1 MADATRVLIV
11 QAESSER
18 AFQKSLFAEA
28 GMSVIEASSGA
39 EVLDFLATDRPDL
52 VVLGRALPDMDGLD
66 LLPSLKSNELE
77 FVPVLVASNRGETAE
92 RVRGLQLGADDYIS
106 RPCDPAELLARVRAL
121 LRTKQT
127 HDRIRKL
134 QATLE
139 QMVVNDPL
147 TGLHN
152 RRYLMD
158 RLLQEM
164 QRSDRHGEPLAF
176 AMLDLDSF
184 RPINDQYGHV
194 LGDKVLRAV
203 GNAIAKSIR
212 VSDIAARYG
221 GDEFGVILPQT
232 PPEGAMR
239 VCERLL
245 RTISELILQDE
256 NGKSCRVTASLGLA
270 YYPADDVET
279 PEDLVHSADGALYGA
294 KRSCSRSRPRR
305 TDRQKSGARARSGGH
320 CPGHD
325 RYPVLHRRRDRQC
338 HPRNPLRRLLRG
350 GLGRAAQAG
359 APAAA
364 LGGDARADRRRGL
377 RRVALARPAGVRGA
391 APAAGGAGP
400 RRVLRSADQ

>member
-28 GMSVIEASSGA
+28 GMSVIEAGSGA

-66 LLPSLKSNELE
+66 LLPSLKSSELD
-77 FVPVLVASNRGETAE
+77 FVPVLVASNRSETAE

-134 QATLE
+134 QMTLE

-184 RPINDQYGHV
+184 RPINEQYGHV

-294 KRSCSRSRPRR
+294 KRSGKNRYSAVRPV
-305 TDRQKSGARARSGGH
+305 Q
-320 CPGHD
+320 
-325 RYPVLHRRRDRQC
+325 PV
-338 HPRNPLRRLLRG
+338 
-350 GLGRAAQAG
+350 ATA
-359 APAAA
+359 
-364 LGGDARADRRRGL
+364 
-377 RRVALARPAGVRGA
+377 
-391 APAAGGAGP
+391 
-400 RRVLRSADQ
+400 

>member
-184 RPINDQYGHV
+184 RPINDQYGHI

-294 KRSCSRSRPRR
+294 KRSGKNRFTAVRPV
-305 TDRQKSGARARSGGH
+305 Q
-320 CPGHD
+320 
-325 RYPVLHRRRDRQC
+325 PV
-338 HPRNPLRRLLRG
+338 
-350 GLGRAAQAG
+350 ATA
-359 APAAA
+359 
-364 LGGDARADRRRGL
+364 
-377 RRVALARPAGVRGA
+377 
-391 APAAGGAGP
+391 
-400 RRVLRSADQ
+400 

>member
-1 MADATRVLIV
+1 MADETRVLVV
-11 QAESSER
+11 QAEPSER

-28 GMSVIEASSGA
+28 GMSVVEACSGSEA
-39 EVLDFLATDRPDL
+39 LDYLATDHPDL
-52 VVLGRALPDMDGLD
+52 VVLGRMLPDMDGLD
-66 LLPSLKSNELE
+66 LLPRLKSSELD
-77 FVPVLVASNRGETAE
+77 FLPVLVASHRSETAE

-106 RPCDPAELLARVRAL
+106 RPCDPAELLARARAL

-134 QATLE
+134 QLTLE
-139 QMVVNDPL
+139 QMVVSDPL

-152 RRYLMD
+152 RRFLMD

-176 AMLDLDSF
+176 AMIDLDGF
-184 RPINDQYGHV
+184 KTINDLYGHV

-203 GNAIAKSIR
+203 GNAISRSIR

-221 GDEFGVILPQT
+221 GDEFAVILPQT

-245 RTISELILQDE
+245 RAISEAGFQDDS
-256 NGKSCRVTASLGLA
+256 GKIFRVTASLGLA

-294 KRSCSRSRPRR
+294 KRSGKNRYSAVRPM
-305 TDRQKSGARARSGGH
+305 Q
-320 CPGHD
+320 P
-325 RYPVLHRRRDRQC
+325 
-338 HPRNPLRRLLRG
+338 
-350 GLGRAAQAG
+350 QAT
-359 APAAA
+359 A
-364 LGGDARADRRRGL
+364 
-377 RRVALARPAGVRGA
+377 
-391 APAAGGAGP
+391 
-400 RRVLRSADQ
+400 

>member
-221 GDEFGVILPQT
+221 GDEFGVTLPQT

-294 KRSCSRSRPRR
+294 KRSGKNRFTAVRPV
-305 TDRQKSGARARSGGH
+305 Q
-320 CPGHD
+320 
-325 RYPVLHRRRDRQC
+325 PV
-338 HPRNPLRRLLRG
+338 
-350 GLGRAAQAG
+350 ATA
-359 APAAA
+359 
-364 LGGDARADRRRGL
+364 
-377 RRVALARPAGVRGA
+377 
-391 APAAGGAGP
+391 
-400 RRVLRSADQ
+400 

>member
-121 LRTKQT
+121 LRTQQT

-203 GNAIAKSIR
+203 GSAIAKSIR

-294 KRSCSRSRPRR
+294 KRSGKNRFTAVRPV
-305 TDRQKSGARARSGGH
+305 Q
-320 CPGHD
+320 
-325 RYPVLHRRRDRQC
+325 PV
-338 HPRNPLRRLLRG
+338 
-350 GLGRAAQAG
+350 ATA
-359 APAAA
+359 
-364 LGGDARADRRRGL
+364 
-377 RRVALARPAGVRGA
+377 
-391 APAAGGAGP
+391 
-400 RRVLRSADQ
+400 